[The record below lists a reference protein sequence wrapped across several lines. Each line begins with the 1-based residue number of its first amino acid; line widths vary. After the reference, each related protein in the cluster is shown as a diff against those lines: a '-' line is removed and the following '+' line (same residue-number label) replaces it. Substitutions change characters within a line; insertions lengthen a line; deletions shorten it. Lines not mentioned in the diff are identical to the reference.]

1 MRTRLSDTRWIGP
14 VQVRRGPDRLR
25 QDILLACMFLRG
37 ERSRRQLVNIME
49 LMGGIMGDHQQ
60 GITSRGPRAGAEFRM
75 GRPRTVRS
83 TSRSSSERRLLG
95 RLGFLLGLVMV
106 AGVWAGQDTQ
116 DACPPARLLPM
127 SDTGY
132 LSPRSPRPV
141 PRRQDRR
148 RAGVPTFP
156 AKLQRERL
164 VPTDDPA

>member
-1 MRTRLSDTRWIGP
+1 M
-14 VQVRRGPDRLR
+14 
-25 QDILLACMFLRG
+25 
-37 ERSRRQLVNIME
+37 
-49 LMGGIMGDHQQ
+49 

-132 LSPRSPRPV
+132 LSP
-141 PRRQDRR
+141 DRLDLCLADKT
-148 RAGVPTFP
+148 AGVHVSQH
-156 AKLQRERL
+156 LQ
-164 VPTDDPA
+164 PSS